1 MAIYYL
7 PFLVVQGM
15 LCGNFCLCGKRSSG
29 QKNALKISAFG
40 VCCGVIISLLI
51 TTLMQLDTFHFALFL
66 ELSYHVMKILL
77 LFAHSSWACSVI
89 IGSDRMV
96 IRDTQSLGSKTNQ
109 ENITTFAHTQTLVAL
124 SRNNLRKRGSK

>member
-1 MAIYYL
+1 
-7 PFLVVQGM
+7 M

-66 ELSYHVMKILL
+66 EAQLSCH
-77 LFAHSSWACSVI
+77 
-89 IGSDRMV
+89 
-96 IRDTQSLGSKTNQ
+96 
-109 ENITTFAHTQTLVAL
+109 ENSVAL
-124 SRNNLRKRGSK
+124 CTQQLGLQRDNWLGQDGH